1 MQATYYE
8 RLLADQA
15 LGLAGVL
22 DEDITRLKAAG
33 SLFPLAEDTGLNDC
47 RGRYVRSAVLRIKQ
61 ELASSMGTEQFER
74 FQQTPAY
81 HEALVQKAA
90 QQYWIYE
97 TFLHLRA
104 HGERTLHVGPDACR
118 EMLAAPLEDFGSDFR
133 LDVPAAM
140 LVFESPELVEA
151 FYAGERRSGNGRNHP
166 EAPLCVVAVE
176 VISRLEPLRRY
187 LRLLSAHG
195 DGRQDYRVEV
205 REIALTDHLTLE
217 DILEADD
224 SYTWRGSE
232 EVERLIGLPASRTA
246 WACRKAD
253 CGFYAAKTSYYR
265 AVLGTL
271 HCMRTMPQR
280 LLWFPQV
287 MPQEQ
292 GESRLGYSEL
302 LASDFGPLLSG
313 ADRSRA

>member
-1 MQATYYE
+1 MQPTYYE
-8 RLLADQA
+8 RLLADQQ
-15 LGLAGVL
+15 LGLASTL
-22 DEDITRLKAAG
+22 DEDIAQLKAAG
-33 SLFPLAEDTGLNDC
+33 PLVPLAEDPGLNHC
-47 RGRYVRSAVLRIKQ
+47 RGRYIRGAVVHLKRA
-61 ELASSMGTEQFER
+61 LASSMGAEQFER

-81 HEALVQKAA
+81 HEVLVQKAA

-104 HGERTLHVGPDACR
+104 HGEHTVHIGPAASRD
-118 EMLAAPLEDFGSDFR
+118 MLAAPLEDLGRDFH

-140 LVFESPELVEA
+140 LVFESPDLVDA

-166 EAPLCVVAVE
+166 EAPLCVLALE
-176 VISRLEPLRRY
+176 VSSHPGSAQRY

-195 DGRQDYRVEV
+195 DGEQDYRLEV
-205 REIALTDHLTLE
+205 RQIFLADTLSLE

-224 SYTWRGSE
+224 GYAWRGGE
-232 EVERLIGLPASRTA
+232 EVEQLLGLPARRLA
-246 WACRKAD
+246 WASRKAD

-280 LLWFPQV
+280 LLWHPQV
-287 MPQEQ
+287 APLDEDA
-292 GESRLGYSEL
+292 SRLGYSEL
-302 LASDFGPLLSG
+302 LPA
-313 ADRSRA
+313 AA